1 MDIQRARPKKLMTHR
16 RWVLA
21 GGGTLAL
28 VLLLAF
34 GLPNAAAPVVARE
47 GLWMGTVR
55 QGEMN
60 REVRAPGV
68 LVPREFRWVAVET
81 PARVE
86 RLVIRAGATVE
97 PGSVILEMSNP
108 ALLDQKFAADAVLR
122 AAEAELAARHA
133 RLDSEGLDRQ
143 AEVAGVQADYEQA
156 KLQSEALTR
165 ALEMGV
171 ASRVQQRTSEVVAQG
186 QERRLQIAR
195 QRFATHQHAIRAE
208 LAAERARIDQLRNTA
223 DLLGRQVEA
232 LKVKAGIAGVLQ
244 EIVVEAG
251 QQVAAGANLARV
263 AQQGT
268 LMAQLRVAETQ
279 IREVRVGQEVAV
291 DVRDGSIAGRV
302 ARIDP
307 AVRSGTVLVDVE
319 LVGALPATARPDLNI
334 DGTIRI
340 ERLRGVLLVERPA
353 NVQPG
358 GSVPLF
364 RLDSD
369 GESAERVQV
378 TLGRGSANTIEVV
391 AGLRAGDRIVLSDTS
406 QWNSDVRI
414 ALD

>member
-1 MDIQRARPKKLMTHR
+1 MTHR

-340 ERLRGVLLVERPA
+340 ERLRGVLFVERPA